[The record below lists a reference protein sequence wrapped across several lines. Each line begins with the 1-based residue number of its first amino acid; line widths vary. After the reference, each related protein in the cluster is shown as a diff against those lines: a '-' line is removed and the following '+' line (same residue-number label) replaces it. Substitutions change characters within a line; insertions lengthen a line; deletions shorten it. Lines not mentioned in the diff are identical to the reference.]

1 MNKNHILLNTL
12 RIVGLLEGI
21 SYLLLL
27 FIAMPL
33 KYFFQLPQFVRVIGM
48 AHGVLFIAYIVLV
61 MIAAQRYKWNI
72 KNTSIALIGS
82 LLPFGTFYADKKVF
96 QKEA

>member
-1 MNKNHILLNTL
+1 MI
-12 RIVGLLEGI
+12 GLLEGI

-27 FIAMPL
+27 FMAMPL
-33 KYFFQLPQFVRVIGM
+33 KYFFQMPQFVRVIGM

-61 MIAAQRYKWNI
+61 VIGAQLYKWNF